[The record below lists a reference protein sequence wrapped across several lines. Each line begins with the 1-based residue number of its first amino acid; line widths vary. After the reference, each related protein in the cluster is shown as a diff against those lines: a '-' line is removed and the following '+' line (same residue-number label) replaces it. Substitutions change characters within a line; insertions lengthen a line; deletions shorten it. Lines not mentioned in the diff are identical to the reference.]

1 MESLF
6 LAFSKVVC
14 FSVVNIEDSVL
25 TSSKM
30 TQYDVTKGN
39 R

>member
-1 MESLF
+1 MESFL

-14 FSVVNIEDSVL
+14 FSLVNIEDSVL

-30 TQYDVTKGN
+30 SQYDVTKGN